1 MIEDVAEFV
10 VVALQVFVLGYF
22 VFVNAFLI
30 LLLAMAAVDL
40 RRQRLDVWQ
49 EGRWRLLGSDVAPVI
64 SILAPAHNEAATVTE
79 SVRSLLTLR
88 YPSLEVVLVNDGS
101 SDDTLARLVEAFDL
115 RKVQRPTPPFL
126 SHRPVRGIYLPRGG
140 LRLVVVDKENGG
152 KADSLNAGINFS
164 SYPLVCAIDADS
176 MLEQDALVKAAMP
189 FVDDPRGTV
198 ATGGML
204 RIANGCRV
212 ESGRILR
219 ARLPRAPL
227 PMFQVLEYMRAF
239 TGARTAWSAL
249 NGLLIVSGA
258 FGLFRKDAVLAA
270 GGYRTD
276 IVGEDIEL
284 IVRLHRAMRDQ
295 RRAYRVVYVP
305 DAVCWTEAPESAR
318 VLRRQRRRW
327 HRGSLETL
335 FIHRRMLFNPR
346 YRAAGLLGL
355 PALLLFE
362 ILGPVIELSG
372 YGVAIAAAVTGT
384 LSVPAFLVFLA
395 VAILYG
401 LILTLGSLALEDIAF
416 GRYPRWRDLLRML
429 AFALAESAGYRQLL
443 HLWRLEGFWQLAR
456 KGDWGTMERKGLAR
470 PELDSTVEAE
480 VGLR

>member
-1 MIEDVAEFV
+1 MTIYVTAVLVYFLAFAGFHS
-10 VVALQVFVLGYF
+10 AL
-22 VFVNAFLI
+22 
-30 LLLAMAAVDL
+30 LLLAALEL
-40 RRQRLDVWQ
+40 RRHF
-49 EGRWRLLGSDVAPVI
+49 VASSHRALRRTIRSPLAPPV
-64 SILAPAHNEAATVTE
+64 SILAPAFNESAGIVD
-79 SVRSLLTLR
+79 SVRSLLALE
-88 YPSLEVVLVNDGS
+88 YPTVEVVVVNDGS

-126 SHRPVRGIYLPRGG
+126 SHRPVRGVYLPRGG

-198 ATGGML
+198 ATGGMI

-212 ESGRILR
+212 ESGRILE
-219 ARLPRAPL
+219 ARLPRASL

-395 VAILYG
+395 VALLYG
-401 LILTLGSLALEDIAF
+401 LVLTLGSLALEDIAF

-456 KGDWGTMERKGLAR
+456 KGDWGTMERRGLAR
-470 PELDSTVEAE
+470 PELDSGVEAE